1 MNALEA
7 DGLSMTDPSVASPF
21 DKVVDIGAL
30 ARTRAASRPAVGR
43 FGQLYG
49 GSPAMIAV
57 YSMIEK
63 VAPTDATVL
72 VTGES
77 GCGKELVARSIHDLS
92 DRRRGPFVAIN
103 CGALP
108 ANLIEAELFGYE
120 KGSFTGANRQHAGC
134 FERAAGGTLFL
145 DEITE
150 MPPEMQVRLLRVLET
165 GRVVRIGGDREIG
178 TDLRI
183 IAATNRDPHT
193 AMRDGVLRED
203 LMYRLAVFP
212 ITLPPLRDRDGDA
225 ELIAEHFL
233 RELNDEAGT
242 EKRFTRAARDA
253 IRSHRWP
260 GNVRELRNAIHRA
273 FIMADDVVELNLGA
287 LAGAA
292 PVGDRIEFVIGTPLA
307 ELERRALLAT
317 LDHCDG
323 NKRKCAEI
331 LGVSLKTLYNRL
343 SAYQAQAIRAI
354 PQ

>member
-1 MNALEA
+1 MTLTAGILAL
-7 DGLSMTDPSVASPF
+7 DDASPHRSAI
-21 DKVVDIGAL
+21 DNVVDLGVL

-43 FGQLYG
+43 FGRLH
-49 GSPAMIAV
+49 GSSPQMLTV
-57 YSMIEK
+57 YAMIEK

-77 GCGKELVARSIHDLS
+77 GSGKELVAQAIHDHS
-92 DRRRGPFVAIN
+92 GRRGGPFVAIN

-108 ANLIEAELFGYE
+108 HNLIEAELFGYE

-134 FERAAGGTLFL
+134 FERAARGTLFL

-165 GRVVRIGGDREIG
+165 GRFSRIGGDREIAA
-178 TDLRI
+178 DARI
-183 IAATNRDPHT
+183 VAATNRDPQT
-193 AMRDGVLRED
+193 AVRDGVLRED

-212 ITLPPLRDRDGDA
+212 ISLPPLRDRDGDA
-225 ELIAEHFL
+225 SLIAERFL
-233 RELNDEAGT
+233 RELNDDAGT
-242 EKRFTRAARDA
+242 DKVFSRAARDA
-253 IRSHRWP
+253 IRGHRWP
-260 GNVRELRNAIHRA
+260 GNVRELRNAVQRA
-273 FIMADDVVELNLGA
+273 FIMADDVVDMNLGA
-287 LAGAA
+287 LAGQA
-292 PVGDRIEFVIGTPLA
+292 PAGRRLEYVIGTPLA

-323 NKRKCAEI
+323 NKRKCAEL

-343 SAYQAQAIRAI
+343 AAYQQQAIRAL